1 MIFERKIM
9 GFFRAKGIKEYEAIA
24 AKNSG
29 RVAVFLETRNGEKS
43 PATKLAVIVNKPRQ
57 FSIRMNELKFFEKSF
72 DAKFPQKDEFT
83 YCRFAPLDEEFE
95 IFENYIKLKKSG
107 KEITIKKVS
116 YYEGLLDR

>member
-1 MIFERKIM
+1 M
-9 GFFRAKGIKEYEAIA
+9 GFFRAQGIKEYESIA

-29 RVAVFLETRNGEKS
+29 RTAVFLETRNGKDS
-43 PATKLAVIVNKPRQ
+43 PATELAVLVSRPRQ

-72 DAKFPQKDEFT
+72 DAKFPQKDVFT

-95 IFENYIKLKKSG
+95 IFDDYIKLKNSG
-107 KEITIKKVS
+107 KEISIKKVS